1 MGAPVPVLD
10 KLAATSPNGV
20 GNFDISPAGVFV
32 GVSGAAT
39 GILSSLLWLDA
50 AGNMQT
56 LALEPRFY
64 NTLALS
70 PDGKRLATVIG
81 LEKRKPDIVLCD
93 IERERIDPLTFTGDA
108 NSPVW
113 TPDGKRI
120 VFRRTDSNRFYWI
133 PANGS
138 GKPELLF
145 DGSGAPPDARPL
157 SFSPD
162 GWTLLFF
169 ASIDNRWSFWRL
181 PVDLTGPEHP
191 KVGKAEAL
199 PGFVSLPFGGVQA
212 GISPDGQW
220 MAYVDREE
228 STASIELFVQ
238 PFPPTGGKS
247 HLHCRRRVTG
257 LVAEQP

>member
-1 MGAPVPVLD
+1 MPGGLLVWAHEGALFGARLDVEKAQLLGAPVPVLD

-93 IERERIDPLTFTGDA
+93 LERERIDPLTFTGDA

-113 TPDGKRI
+113 TPDGKRV

-191 KVGKAEAL
+191 KVGKAEVV
-199 PGFVSLPFGGVQA
+199 PGFVSHGLGGASRHIA
-212 GISPDGQW
+212 GRTVDG
-220 MAYVDREE
+220 V
-228 STASIELFVQ
+228 
-238 PFPPTGGKS
+238 
-247 HLHCRRRVTG
+247 RR
-257 LVAEQP
+257 P

>member
-50 AGNMQT
+50 AGNTQT
-56 LALEPRFY
+56 LEPRFY
-64 NTLALS
+64 NTFAIS

-93 IERERIDPLTFTGDA
+93 LERERIDPLTFTGDA

-113 TPDGKRI
+113 TPDGKRV

-169 ASIDNRWSFWRL
+169 RLHRQPLEFLAAAGRPDRSGTSEGRESRSGAWIREPWLRGCKPTYRRTDGGWR
-181 PVDLTGPEHP
+181 T
-191 KVGKAEAL
+191 
-199 PGFVSLPFGGVQA
+199 
-212 GISPDGQW
+212 
-220 MAYVDREE
+220 
-228 STASIELFVQ
+228 
-238 PFPPTGGKS
+238 
-247 HLHCRRRVTG
+247 
-257 LVAEQP
+257 